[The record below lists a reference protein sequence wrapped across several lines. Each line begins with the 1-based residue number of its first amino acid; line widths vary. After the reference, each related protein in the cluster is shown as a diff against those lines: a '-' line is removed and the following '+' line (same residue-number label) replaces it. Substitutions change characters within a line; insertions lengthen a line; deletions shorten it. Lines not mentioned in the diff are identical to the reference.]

1 MPLTMTGAD
10 MVASFVI
17 SWFAGNI
24 PTIKD
29 AINNESKQKMI
40 LESLKPEFED
50 FNGIQDD
57 YLKTV
62 SYVWH
67 YDRFSA
73 NDLLSLMFKV
83 YYIIKNSKGQKSL
96 VAFLQNYMIS
106 ITDFAICKHRN
117 DFSLAYIDVAGLRR
131 KALSVSGYESTVRL
145 MQAYYH
151 LLKTE
156 PKLSQELED
165 LLIG

>member
-83 YYIIKNSKGQKSL
+83 YSIIKNNKGQ
-96 VAFLQNYMIS
+96 
-106 ITDFAICKHRN
+106 
-117 DFSLAYIDVAGLRR
+117 
-131 KALSVSGYESTVRL
+131 
-145 MQAYYH
+145 
-151 LLKTE
+151 
-156 PKLSQELED
+156 
-165 LLIG
+165 